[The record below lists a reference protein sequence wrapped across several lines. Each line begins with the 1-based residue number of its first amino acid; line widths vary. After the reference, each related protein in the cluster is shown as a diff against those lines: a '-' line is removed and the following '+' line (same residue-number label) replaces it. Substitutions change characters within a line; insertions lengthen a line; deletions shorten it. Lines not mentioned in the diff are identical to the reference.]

1 MKMFIT
7 GGTGFL
13 GKALARRLVKMG
25 HEVTIYGRNKEVGMK
40 LEEEGIRFI
49 QGNLE
54 DEEKVIEAIKS
65 QDYVFHCG
73 ALSSPWGKFEH
84 FYNANVLGTKHV
96 IKGCEK
102 YRIKRLIHVSTP
114 SLYFYFDDRIDV
126 KEEDDLPKKFV
137 NHYAHT
143 KYLAEVEIDRAFSR
157 GLPVITI
164 RPRALFGPEDT
175 TIIPRLIEVNRKRF
189 IPLIDGGKAKMDL
202 TFIENVVDALLLCIN
217 SPESTLGK
225 KYNITNGETVI
236 FKEVLEKLFA
246 YMDMPMKTKEIS
258 YERAMKLAGFLEWIS
273 TYLLFGKEP
282 LLTKYTVSVLG
293 KSQTLNI
300 DAARRDLGYVPRI
313 SIEEG
318 IKIFVEWWKEQ
329 NNE

>member
-1 MKMFIT
+1 
-7 GGTGFL
+7 
-13 GKALARRLVKMG
+13 
-25 HEVTIYGRNKEVGMK
+25 
-40 LEEEGIRFI
+40 
-49 QGNLE
+49 
-54 DEEKVIEAIKS
+54 
-65 QDYVFHCG
+65 
-73 ALSSPWGKFEH
+73 
-84 FYNANVLGTKHV
+84 
-96 IKGCEK
+96 
-102 YRIKRLIHVSTP
+102 
-114 SLYFYFDDRIDV
+114 
-126 KEEDDLPKKFV
+126 
-137 NHYAHT
+137 
-143 KYLAEVEIDRAFSR
+143 
-157 GLPVITI
+157 
-164 RPRALFGPEDT
+164 
-175 TIIPRLIEVNRKRF
+175 
-189 IPLIDGGKAKMDL
+189 MDL

-258 YERAMKLAGFLEWIS
+258 YERAMKLAGFLEWVS
-273 TYLLFGKEP
+273 TYILFGKEP
-282 LLTKYTVSVLG
+282 ILTKYTVSVLG